1 MDLSNAR
8 RRSFA
13 HPNSHEAERDVL
25 QPTFKSGPLPLP
37 LPIPRVRNPGSPWN
51 LFPPRTPPLP
61 PLFYTCIASLHRN
74 EGVVHSI
81 AVSKELVFTG
91 SQSCR
96 IRAWRKPECIERWCI
111 NAGSGEIQ
119 AILCHS
125 DMLFSSHKD
134 RRIRA
139 WRFSV
144 SYGDIRYK
152 KMATLPKRSMG
163 FLFKRSSPHQ
173 HASHITCMA
182 YHRAKGLLYTGSH
195 DKTVRVWRLA
205 DSTCVDTFLA
215 HEDRVTGIVV
225 NQDDG
230 CVFTCSSDG
239 SVKIWQ
245 TVYKEGSH
253 ILTTRLRFQ
262 ESPVNALALSS
273 SNDNCLLY
281 SGSSDGA
288 IGFWEKETTSY
299 RFSHRGFLHGHQFA
313 VLCLEAIGRL
323 VFSGSEDMT
332 IRVWKREEGSC
343 IHECLA
349 MMEGHRGPVRC
360 LAACTEMDKVVKGY
374 LVYSA
379 SLDQTFKVWR
389 IKVFS
394 DDKVMYLGN
403 PEDGGGVHDDHN
415 LAIKDRLADHYYE
428 MSPVLS
434 PSWVEKKRR
443 ERISSRR

>member
-8 RRSFA
+8 RRSFG
-13 HPNSHEAERDVL
+13 HPNSHETERDDNL
-25 QPTFKSGPLPLP
+25 QPKFKSGLLP
-37 LPIPRVRNPGSPWN
+37 LPIPRVSDPGLPWN
-51 LFPPRTPPLP
+51 LSQLRTAPLP

-81 AVSKELVFTG
+81 AISKELVFTG
-91 SQSCR
+91 SHSCH
-96 IRAWRKPECIERWCI
+96 IRAWRKPECIERGCI
-111 NAGSGEIQ
+111 KSRSGETQ

-125 DMLFSSHKD
+125 DKLFSTHKD
-134 RRIRA
+134 RRIRV

-144 SYGDIRYK
+144 SDGVIRYK
-152 KMATLPKRSMG
+152 KTATLPKRSTG

-182 YHRAKGLLYTGSH
+182 YHKTKGLLYTGSQ
-195 DKTVRVWRLA
+195 DKTVRVWRVA
-205 DSTCVDTFLA
+205 DSTCVDMFFA
-215 HEDRVTGIVV
+215 HEDRINRIVV

-230 CVFTCSSDG
+230 CIFTCSSDG
-239 SVKIWQ
+239 SVKIWR

-253 ILTTRLRFQ
+253 TLTMRLRFQ

-273 SNDNCLLY
+273 SNDNCFLY
-281 SGSSDGA
+281 SGSSDGS
-288 IGFWEKETTSY
+288 IDFWEKETTSY
-299 RFSHRGFLHGHQFA
+299 RFSHGGFLQGHQFA

-323 VFSGSEDMT
+323 VFSGSEDTT
-332 IRVWKREEGSC
+332 IRIWKREEGSC

-349 MMEGHRGPVRC
+349 VMEGHRGPVRC

-389 IKVFS
+389 VKVLPDEKVF
-394 DDKVMYLGN
+394 LGN
-403 PEDGGGVHDDHN
+403 PEDDGDVHDDHN
-415 LAIKDRLADHYYE
+415 LVIKDGLMDHYYE

-434 PSWVEKKRR
+434 PSWVEKKRQGGYFQQ
-443 ERISSRR
+443 